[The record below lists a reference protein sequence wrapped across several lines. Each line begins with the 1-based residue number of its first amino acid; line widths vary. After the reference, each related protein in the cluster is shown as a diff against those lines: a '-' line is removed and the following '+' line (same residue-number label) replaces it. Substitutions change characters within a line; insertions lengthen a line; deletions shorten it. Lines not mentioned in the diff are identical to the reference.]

1 MEHRTFWDEELRA
14 FPTGGRGAA
23 VWVVRREGHDQTA
36 PLRLLL
42 AWDCGTAGRESMA
55 ARDRKST
62 RLNSSHQS
70 TSRMPSSA

>member
-42 AWDCGTAGRESMA
+42 ACRPRVDGGAAAAGQPA
-55 ARDRKST
+55 ACHGR
-62 RLNSSHQS
+62 
-70 TSRMPSSA
+70 